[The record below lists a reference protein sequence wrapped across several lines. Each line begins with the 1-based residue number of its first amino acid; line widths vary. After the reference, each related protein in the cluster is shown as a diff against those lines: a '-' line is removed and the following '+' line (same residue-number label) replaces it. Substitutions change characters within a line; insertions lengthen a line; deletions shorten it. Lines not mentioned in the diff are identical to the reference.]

1 MPIHLGDDPRRIVFL
16 KNTSSQQRTLI
27 RKTSL
32 LHKIDPTAL
41 RSSFAD
47 TSIVRD
53 LRRSKCSGIARLG

>member
-1 MPIHLGDDPRRIVFL
+1 MPIHLGDGPQRIVFL
-16 KNTSSQQRTLI
+16 KTRVRSGGTLI

-47 TSIVRD
+47 D
-53 LRRSKCSGIARLG
+53 SGISRQMSVSRKISDY

>member
-1 MPIHLGDDPRRIVFL
+1 MPIHLGDGPQRILVRRGG
-16 KNTSSQQRTLI
+16 TLI

-47 TSIVRD
+47 I
-53 LRRSKCSGIARLG
+53 SGIRQQISVIRRRF